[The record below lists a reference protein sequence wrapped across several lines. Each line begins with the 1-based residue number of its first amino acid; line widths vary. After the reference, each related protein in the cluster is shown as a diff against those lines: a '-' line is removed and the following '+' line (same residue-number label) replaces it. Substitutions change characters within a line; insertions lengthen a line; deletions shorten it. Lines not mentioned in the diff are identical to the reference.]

1 MKNINIETFNTWAL
15 NGKDKGMEIGHAPA
29 VEKMLK
35 IIYSN
40 TSILEK
46 KFNVLDV
53 GCGNG
58 WVVRKF
64 LENKNCNIA
73 LGVDGAPE
81 MIDKAKSLDLKGKY
95 INANI
100 ESWNCVDNFDI
111 IFSMETFYYFKNLN
125 KVLDN
130 MKRCLNNNGIFII
143 GIDHYLENIESLNWD
158 KEFNLSLN
166 TLSINDWVRKLND
179 KGFKNIKYKVFGKKG
194 NWNGTLII
202 YSINN

>member
-1 MKNINIETFNTWAL
+1 MENININTFNKWAL
-15 NGKDKGMEIGHAPA
+15 IGKDKGMEIGHAPA
-29 VEKMLK
+29 VKKMLE
-35 IIYSN
+35 IIHSN
-40 TSILEK
+40 TSILEN
-46 KFNVLDV
+46 KFSILDV

-64 LENKNCNIA
+64 IENKNCDIA
-73 LGVDGAPE
+73 SGIDGAPA
-81 MIDKAKSLDLKGKY
+81 MIDKARSLDLKGKY

-100 ESWNCVDNFDI
+100 ESWDCKDNFDI

-130 MKRCLNNNGIFII
+130 MKRCLKHNGIFIM
-143 GIDHYLENIESLNWD
+143 GIDHYLENTESLNWD

-166 TLSINDWVRKLND
+166 TLSINDWLRKLND
-179 KGFKNIKYKVFGKKG
+179 KGFKNIKYKIFGKKE